1 MIAKPQSLPIAT
13 ADDILR
19 LPKEHGA
26 VVVFSLACIISL
38 LLCRDNLPTMA
49 LCEVVLWTMILS
61 LHRST
66 QLLVV
71 TFLGMVVLFLY
82 SPLPLSLWIAVVC
95 AGSRVTSS
103 RSSKI
108 HTWLREV
115 LGLTGAIS
123 APIMA
128 SYVITQDFH
137 LHLTVAGV
145 LVCATLTGTALIR
158 ASHREM
164 GVTPHPVAAVSFL
177 LWIFLTAS
185 NPLIVS
191 IVLIPYVAQSIW
203 ILKVPKPSLK
213 QLGQAQCLCLL
224 WVSII
229 LALHVIDMF

>member
-66 QLLVV
+66 QLLVI

-82 SPLPLSLWIAVVC
+82 SPSPLSLWIAVVC

-128 SYVITQDFH
+128 SYVIYSRFPSALD
-137 LHLTVAGV
+137 GSG
-145 LVCATLTGTALIR
+145 CARLRNSYGYGFDTG
-158 ASHREM
+158 
-164 GVTPHPVAAVSFL
+164 
-177 LWIFLTAS
+177 
-185 NPLIVS
+185 
-191 IVLIPYVAQSIW
+191 
-203 ILKVPKPSLK
+203 
-213 QLGQAQCLCLL
+213 
-224 WVSII
+224 
-229 LALHVIDMF
+229 